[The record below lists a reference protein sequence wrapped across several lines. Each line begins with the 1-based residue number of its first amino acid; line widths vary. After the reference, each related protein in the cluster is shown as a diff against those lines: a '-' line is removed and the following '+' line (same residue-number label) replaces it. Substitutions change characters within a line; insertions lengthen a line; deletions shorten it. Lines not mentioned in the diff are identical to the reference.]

1 MTKGNEMLRALS
13 FVGED
18 LVAEAEQTP
27 KRRRPRYAMGALA
40 AALLL
45 AALLLPRSGVMPESG
60 DAAPEGDGGEVI
72 ATPVELRVN
81 WIEDSAQGALLKDIN
96 VQLQSDPI
104 PDGETRLRWDAAASK
119 PEALRTEEERRL
131 LSERETWETRMTAF
145 SAAAGQDGEQ
155 LLAALGERF
164 SLTLLYTRSLLP
176 LDGSDAQLHDWCIEV
191 ANADGGHAVIVL
203 SAVGEPLRDYFI
215 LPGGD
220 NGEDALLSHIG
231 EAELTITG
239 CEMADGTLYLALCE
253 KDGVWYDVESC
264 GFSLEELE
272 ALLLPL
278 LASHTAS

>member
-1 MTKGNEMLRALS
+1 MTKGNELLRALS

-45 AALLLPRSGVMPESG
+45 AALLPRSAVLPEGG
-60 DAAPEGDGGEVI
+60 DAALEGDGGETV

-81 WIEDSAQGALLKDIN
+81 WIETGAQAALLKDMNI
-96 VQLQSDPI
+96 QLQSYPI

-131 LSERETWETRMTAF
+131 LSERETWQTRMAAF

-155 LLAALGERF
+155 LLAALGQRF
-164 SLTLLYTRSLLP
+164 SLTLLYTRSLTNA
-176 LDGSDAQLHDWCIEV
+176 DGGDAQLHDWCIEV
-191 ANADGGHAVIVL
+191 TNADGGHAVIVL
-203 SAVGEPLRDYFI
+203 SAVGEPLRDYYI
-215 LPGGD
+215 LPPD
-220 NGEDALLSHIG
+220 DGEEPLLSRIG
-231 EAELTITG
+231 EAELTVTG
-239 CEMADGTLYLALCE
+239 CEAADGTLYIALCE
-253 KDGVWYDVESC
+253 KDSVWYDVESC
-264 GFSLEELE
+264 GFSPEELE

-278 LASHTAS
+278 LAPQTAS

>member
-1 MTKGNEMLRALS
+1 MTNGNEMLRALS

-27 KRRRPRYAMGALA
+27 KRRPRYAMGALA

-45 AALLLPRSGVMPESG
+45 AALLLPRSAVLPEGG
-60 DAAPEGDGGEVI
+60 DAAPEGDGGETI

-81 WIEDSAQGALLKDIN
+81 WIETGAQAALLKDMNI
-96 VQLQSDPI
+96 QLQSYPI

-119 PEALRTEEERRL
+119 PEALRTEDERRL
-131 LSERETWETRMTAF
+131 LSERETWQSRMAAF

-155 LLAALGERF
+155 LLAALGQRF
-164 SLTLLYTRSLLP
+164 SLTLFYTRSLTNAE
-176 LDGSDAQLHDWCIEV
+176 GGDAQLHDWCVEV
-191 ANADGGHAVIVL
+191 TNADGGHAVIVL
-203 SAVGEPLRDYFI
+203 SAVGEPLRDYYI
-215 LPGGD
+215 LPGG
-220 NGEDALLSHIG
+220 NGEDALPSRIG

-239 CEMADGTLYLALCE
+239 CEAADGTLYIALCE

-278 LASHTAS
+278 LAPQTAS

>member
-1 MTKGNEMLRALS
+1 MTKGNELLRALS

-27 KRRRPRYAMGALA
+27 KRRRPRCAMGALA

-45 AALLLPRSGVMPESG
+45 AALLLPRSAVLPEGG
-60 DAAPEGDGGEVI
+60 DAALEGDGGETV

-81 WIEDSAQGALLKDIN
+81 WIETGAQAALLKDMNI
-96 VQLQSDPI
+96 QLQSYPI

-131 LSERETWETRMTAF
+131 LSERETWQTRMAAF

-155 LLAALGERF
+155 LLAALGQRF
-164 SLTLLYTRSLLP
+164 SLTCLYTRSLTSAE
-176 LDGSDAQLHDWCIEV
+176 GGDAQLHDWCVEV
-191 ANADGGHAVIVL
+191 TNADGGQAVIAL
-203 SAVGEPLRDYFI
+203 SAAGEPLRDYYI
-215 LPGGD
+215 LPPD
-220 NGEDALLSHIG
+220 DGEEPLLSRIG
-231 EAELTITG
+231 EAELTVTG
-239 CEMADGTLYLALCE
+239 CETMSGTRYLALCE

-264 GFSLEELE
+264 GFSPEELE

-278 LASHTAS
+278 LAPQTAS